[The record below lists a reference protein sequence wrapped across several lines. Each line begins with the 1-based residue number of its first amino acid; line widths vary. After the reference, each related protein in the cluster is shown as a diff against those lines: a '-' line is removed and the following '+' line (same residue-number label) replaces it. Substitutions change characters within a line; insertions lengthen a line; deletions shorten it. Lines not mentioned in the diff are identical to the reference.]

1 MREFEIPYGR
11 GHLTLRLPDERIAC
25 VLSAQGKS
33 SNQQDQET
41 ILRAALEHPIG
52 SPRLSELAR
61 GKKKILVITSDHT
74 RPVPSAL
81 TLPVLLEEIR
91 KNAGNAEV
99 RILIAAGMHR
109 ATTLKEMNAK
119 FGQDLVSRE
128 CFTVHRSSDDPMTF
142 KGILPSGGE
151 LWLNALVDWADLT
164 VAEGF
169 VEPHFFAGFSGGR
182 KAILPGIASRKTVLY
197 NHNAMFIADPKATT
211 GNLEENPIH
220 RDMVFAARQAGLK
233 FILNV
238 LLDGEKRI
246 IAAYAGDV
254 EEAHR
259 AGCRDCI
266 GRTSVKG
273 TPADIVVTSNGGYP
287 LDQNIYQSVKGMTAA
302 EACVKQNGVIIMCAA
317 LGDGHGGEAFCRY
330 FADNESAEAVEKIIA
345 GVPAR
350 ETKPDQ
356 WQAQILARV
365 MRRARCI
372 FVTGKENRETI
383 EKMHMYWAEN
393 LEDAMDIADSLAGE
407 NASVAVIPDGVG
419 VVVCSGREPDSIC
432 ENRMKKT
439 GG

>member
-1 MREFEIPYGR
+1 MKGTHAMREFSIPYGKSS
-11 GHLTLRLPDERIAC
+11 LMLQLPEERIAC
-25 VLSAQGKS
+25 VLSAHAREAGAP
-33 SNQQDQET
+33 DQET
-41 ILRAALEHPIG
+41 IVRSALEHPIG
-52 SPRLSELAR
+52 SSRLCELAR
-61 GKKKILVITSDHT
+61 GKKNILVITSDHT

-81 TLPVLLEEIR
+81 TLPILLGEIR
-91 KNAGNAEV
+91 SGAPDAEI
-99 RILIAAGMHR
+99 RILIATGMHR
-109 ATTLKEMNAK
+109 ATTLEEMNAK
-119 FGQDLVSRE
+119 FGPELASCE
-128 CFTVHRSSDDPMTF
+128 NFIVHRSIEDPMSF

-211 GNLEENPIH
+211 GNLEDNPIH

-238 LLDGEKRI
+238 LLDGEKRV

-254 EEAHR
+254 EKAHK
-259 AGCRDCI
+259 AGCMDCI
-266 GRTSVKG
+266 SRTSVEG
-273 TPADIVVTSNGGYP
+273 TPADIAITSNGGYP

-302 EACVKQNGVIIMCAA
+302 EACVRQGSVIIMCAA
-317 LGDGHGGEAFCRY
+317 LGDGHGGEAFFRY
-330 FADNESAEAVEKIIA
+330 FADNENAEEVERAIA
-345 GVPAR
+345 GIPAG

-383 EKMHMYWAEN
+383 EKMHMYWAGN
-393 LEDAMDIADSLAGE
+393 LEDAMEIADSLIGK
-407 NASVAVIPDGVG
+407 NATVAVIPDGVG
-419 VVVCSGREPDSIC
+419 VVVR
-432 ENRMKKT
+432 
-439 GG
+439 GGHET